1 MAETGVEWNSLSTFS
16 TPINVFFFS
25 LPLLKTSLG
34 LLASWGY
41 LECSP
46 GFPVDSTFKES
57 KYEIA
62 KHSAFNRRRS
72 HYDFRSVNFFGVFA
86 VHCRCHSKWNHR
98 WSRLGVD
105 GEDLGLL
112 LYAWGE
118 TQ

>member
-1 MAETGVEWNSLSTFS
+1 VVENDLNAKFGKHRNAITKG
-16 TPINVFFFS
+16 IQD
-25 LPLLKTSLG
+25 SLG
-34 LLASWGY
+34 LFAAWGY
-41 LECSP
+41 LECTLVFL
-46 GFPVDSTFKES
+46 GFQLQES

-62 KHSAFNRRRS
+62 KHSAFNRPHS

-86 VHCRCHSKWNHR
+86 VHWRCHSKWNHR